1 MSVDKYRMIDWMQ
14 SLKRFGMH
22 PGLGRTQ
29 AVLSAL
35 GHPEQGLRFLHVAG
49 TNGKGSVCAFL
60 TALLSVHHR
69 VGTFTSP
76 AFDGYRG
83 RFVVNGRQMSES
95 EFVAL
100 ASQVRDVCEQ
110 VTPEDPLTEFEVLT
124 VMAILYFK
132 HAHVDVV
139 VWETGLGGRYDSTN
153 VVTPLVTG
161 ITNVS
166 LDHMDV
172 LGDTVRQIAYDKAG
186 IIKAGV
192 PLVTGARGE
201 ALVVIRDVAAD
212 VGAPVH
218 VRGRDFVEI
227 PVNPTQSLMHYRGLY
242 RDVWAVPLGL
252 YGVHQMENAA
262 VALAMYEVACELG
275 GYQTLSDTAIR
286 QVMAAVR
293 WPGRFETFEHNGK
306 VVILDGAHNAEGVQ
320 RMVQSLR
327 QFSTAHGIP
336 PTDWTMVIGIL
347 NDKAADAMLRS
358 ALPYARKVIV
368 TAPTV
373 SRARNPESLA
383 ELIRSERR
391 DVELD
396 VIGSVEDAIRI
407 ALAEKYPVCCW
418 GSLYT
423 VHEARKAMKQ
433 SEEFTM

>member
-1 MSVDKYRMIDWMQ
+1 MSVDKYRIIEWMQ

-60 TALLSVHHR
+60 TALLSVHHS

-83 RFVVNGRQMSES
+83 RFVVNGRQMSEG

-100 ASQVRDVCEQ
+100 ASQVRDVCEK
-110 VTPEDPLTEFEVLT
+110 VTPDDPLTEFEVLT

-132 HAHVDVV
+132 HQRVDVV

-192 PLVTGARGE
+192 PLVTGACGE
-201 ALVVIRDVAAD
+201 ALAVIRDVAAD
-212 VGAPVH
+212 VGAPLH
-218 VRGRDFVEI
+218 VRGRDFAEI
-227 PVNPTQSLMHYRGLY
+227 PVDPTASLMHYRGLY
-242 RDVWAVPLGL
+242 RDLWAVPLGL
-252 YGVHQMENAA
+252 YGVHQMEN
-262 VALAMYEVACELG
+262 
-275 GYQTLSDTAIR
+275 R
-286 QVMAAVR
+286 
-293 WPGRFETFEHNGK
+293 
-306 VVILDGAHNAEGVQ
+306 
-320 RMVQSLR
+320 
-327 QFSTAHGIP
+327 
-336 PTDWTMVIGIL
+336 
-347 NDKAADAMLRS
+347 
-358 ALPYARKVIV
+358 
-368 TAPTV
+368 
-373 SRARNPESLA
+373 
-383 ELIRSERR
+383 
-391 DVELD
+391 
-396 VIGSVEDAIRI
+396 
-407 ALAEKYPVCCW
+407 
-418 GSLYT
+418 
-423 VHEARKAMKQ
+423 
-433 SEEFTM
+433 